1 MEKREKEYLKLI
13 EDVPIGLYEFDIA
26 SNRFMDVN
34 NAMCEY
40 TGYSREEL
48 LSISPSEI
56 FTEQS
61 KSLFVERVSS
71 LLANETLPSK
81 AQYEIITKHG
91 QKICVLNNMQII
103 QGKDGTPV
111 RTKGVV
117 INITE
122 ENILKDALIKREEK
136 YRLLVEN
143 QTDLVVRTDT
153 EGRLLFVSPSYCE
166 TFGKTED
173 ELVGQKFMPLVHEDD
188 RETTIKEME
197 KLYRPPHTC
206 YVEQRARTKDG
217 WRWLAW
223 ADKAVLDE
231 ERRVIAIVGVGRDI
245 TKRKQAE
252 EQLQRSEHQMR
263 IKNQIANLF
272 LTRPDEE
279 IYGEVLQVLL
289 KVFDSDYGL
298 FGYIA
303 EDGILA
309 LSSLTDDIWDRCEV
323 AGKNIFF
330 PYEAWGGIWGRAL
343 KDKKAYYSNNPHQ
356 VPEGH
361 VPISRSLNVP
371 ILFQGDCVGLLV
383 LGNKETDYDEKDKKL
398 LQGIA
403 DYIGP
408 ILSARMQ
415 RDRIR
420 NEQKLTADALIKA
433 VAHLKK
439 KEKALSEQRRRLEE
453 ANIALKVLI
462 EHREEE
468 LEKIR
473 DSILSNV
480 KRLIVPY
487 IEKMENTDLFF
498 ENKTYLNIIKSN
510 LEKIISPFSKNLLA
524 KSLNITPT
532 ELQIADMIKIGK
544 TSKEISE
551 LFKVSVRA
559 IEFHR
564 NNLRKKLG
572 LKNKKTNLRSY
583 LLSLS

>member
-188 RETTIKEME
+188 RETTTKEME

-206 YVEQRARTKDG
+206 HVEQRVLTKDG

-231 ERRVIAIVGVGRDI
+231 EKRVIAIVGVGRDI
-245 TKRKQAE
+245 TNRIQAK
-252 EQLQRSEHQMR
+252 EQIERSEYNLKIR
-263 IKNQIANLF
+263 NQIANLF
-272 LTRPDEE
+272 LTCSDEE

-289 KVFDSDYGL
+289 KAFDSDYGL

-303 EDGILA
+303 EDGTLV
-309 LSSLTDDIWDRCEV
+309 LPSLTTDIWDRCEV

-343 KDKKAYYSNNPHQ
+343 ADKKAYYSNEQHH

-371 ILFQGDCVGLLV
+371 ILFQGECVGLLV
-383 LGNKETDYDEKDKKL
+383 LANKKTDYDETDKKL

-415 RDRIR
+415 RDRIK

>member
-1 MEKREKEYLKLI
+1 MEKREKEFLNLI
-13 EDVPIGLYEFDIA
+13 GDVPIGLYEFDIVGNKFA
-26 SNRFMDVN
+26 YVN
-34 NAMCEY
+34 NALCEH
-40 TGYSREEL
+40 TGYTREEL
-48 LSISPSEI
+48 LNMSPSEI
-56 FTEQS
+56 LSEQS
-61 KSLFVERVSS
+61 KPIFMERMSK
-71 LLANETLPSK
+71 LLANETLPPK
-81 AQYEIITKHG
+81 NPYEIITKHG
-91 QKICVLNNMQII
+91 QTIYVLNSIRLNR
-103 QGKDGTPV
+103 GKNGAPV
-111 RTKGVV
+111 RTEGVL
-117 INITE
+117 INISRE
-122 ENILKDALIKREEK
+122 SILRDALIKREDE

-143 QTDLVVRTDT
+143 QTDLVVKADA

-166 TFGKTED
+166 TFVKTED
-173 ELVGQKFMPLVHEDD
+173 QLIGQKFMPLVHEDD

>member
-1 MEKREKEYLKLI
+1 MEKREKEFLNLI
-13 EDVPIGLYEFDIA
+13 GDVPIGLYEFDIVGNKFA
-26 SNRFMDVN
+26 YVN
-34 NAMCEY
+34 NALCEH
-40 TGYSREEL
+40 TGYTREEL
-48 LSISPSEI
+48 LNMSPSEI
-56 FTEQS
+56 LSEQS
-61 KSLFVERVSS
+61 KPIFMERMSK
-71 LLANETLPSK
+71 LLANETLPPK
-81 AQYEIITKHG
+81 NPYEIITKHG
-91 QKICVLNNMQII
+91 QTIYVLNSIRLNR
-103 QGKDGTPV
+103 GKNGAPV
-111 RTKGVV
+111 RTEGVL
-117 INITE
+117 INISRE
-122 ENILKDALIKREEK
+122 SILRDALIKREDE

-143 QTDLVVRTDT
+143 QTDLVVKADA

-166 TFGKTED
+166 TFVKTED
-173 ELVGQKFMPLVHEDD
+173 QLIGQKFMPLVHEDD

-343 KDKKAYYSNNPHQ
+343 ADKKAYYSNEQHH

-371 ILFQGDCVGLLV
+371 ILFQGECVGLLV
-383 LGNKETDYDEKDKKL
+383 LANKKTDYDETDKKL

-415 RDRIR
+415 RDRIK

-453 ANIALKVLI
+453 GNIALKVLI

>member
-1 MEKREKEYLKLI
+1 MEKREKEFLNLI
-13 EDVPIGLYEFDIA
+13 GDVPIGLYEFDIVGNKFA
-26 SNRFMDVN
+26 YVN
-34 NAMCEY
+34 NALCEH
-40 TGYSREEL
+40 TGYTREEL
-48 LSISPSEI
+48 LNMSPSEI
-56 FTEQS
+56 LSEQS
-61 KSLFVERVSS
+61 KPIFMERMSK
-71 LLANETLPSK
+71 LLANETLPPK
-81 AQYEIITKHG
+81 NPYEIITKHG
-91 QKICVLNNMQII
+91 QTIYVLNSIRLNR
-103 QGKDGTPV
+103 GKNGAPV
-111 RTKGVV
+111 RTEGVL
-117 INITE
+117 INISRE
-122 ENILKDALIKREEK
+122 SILRDALIKREDE

-143 QTDLVVRTDT
+143 QTDLVVKADA

-166 TFGKTED
+166 TFVKTED
-173 ELVGQKFMPLVHEDD
+173 QLIGQKFMPLVHEDD

-415 RDRIR
+415 RDRIK

>member
-188 RETTIKEME
+188 RETTTKEME
-197 KLYRPPHTC
+197 KLYRLPHTC
-206 YVEQRARTKDG
+206 HVEQRVLTKDG

-231 ERRVIAIVGVGRDI
+231 EKRVIAIVGVGRDI
-245 TKRKQAE
+245 TNRIQAK
-252 EQLQRSEHQMR
+252 EQIERSEYNLKIR
-263 IKNQIANLF
+263 NQIANLF
-272 LTRPDEE
+272 LTCSDEE

-289 KVFDSDYGL
+289 KAFDSDYGL

-303 EDGILA
+303 EDGTLV
-309 LSSLTDDIWDRCEV
+309 LPSLTTDIWDRCEV

-343 KDKKAYYSNNPHQ
+343 ADKKAYYSNEQHH

-371 ILFQGDCVGLLV
+371 ILFQGECVGLLV
-383 LGNKETDYDEKDKKL
+383 LANKKTDYDETDKKL

-415 RDRIR
+415 RDRIK